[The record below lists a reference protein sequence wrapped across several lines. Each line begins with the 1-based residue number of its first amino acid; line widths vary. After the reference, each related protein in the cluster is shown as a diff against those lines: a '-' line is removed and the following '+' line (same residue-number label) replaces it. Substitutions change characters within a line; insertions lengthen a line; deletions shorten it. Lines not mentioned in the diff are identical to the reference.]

1 MKTKINLICCCAAF
15 ASLSLL
21 TNCAEEEHVAPTAH
35 RAGITSLTAYFT
47 SGEYKDKVAKE
58 WIINS
63 NEEKTDYVIPIPYYY
78 PEESDNSTAD
88 ALKAMKVT
96 AKLENN
102 CSINPGLTLLDLT
115 KKNAFTYTDPY
126 GNERHITISGQQTR
140 SNKCAIKSFMV
151 NGSIP
156 AVIDETNKSVSVITL
171 DDLSHATA
179 EAVLDAHAT
188 ISPDPKD
195 VHNFNTPVPF
205 TVTADN
211 GVDKAVYQVVKRI
224 PTKIS
229 VGYTVGSEKE
239 LFSHDLRLLGIT
251 QTQENMHPT
260 LAVIGKHVVLNV
272 GDGSA
277 PIYFLKA
284 TGSKVGTSNLG
295 SANATGAITSDHA
308 NHMLI
313 CNLADD
319 GQTLKIYKTGSVT
332 GAPTPFITYH
342 NSLGVTL
349 GARLSVQGDLNHD
362 AVLVATPL
370 NTKKVVRWKI
380 TNGTVG
386 APEVLELGINPW
398 GGMGGNAKVVAAD
411 AQGNAGCVADYYAD
425 GANQMYYLADWQTPT
440 NLVKGES
447 WGHTSAALDMCTF
460 NHNRYLVNFK
470 IGYWPT
476 WGLPGTVYLFDAAN
490 LNSVTG
496 EDKSS
501 ATLRYALGIKDYCEG
516 NMASPG
522 DYGFGDVLITP
533 ADDGYFAHI
542 FYVSNTHLSFGGI
555 QIDCIQK

>member
-78 PEESDNSTAD
+78 PEESNNSTAD

-126 GNERHITISGQQTR
+126 GNERHITISG
-140 SNKCAIKSFMV
+140 
-151 NGSIP
+151 
-156 AVIDETNKSVSVITL
+156 IDETNKSVSVITL

-277 PIYFLKA
+277 PI
-284 TGSKVGTSNLG
+284 
-295 SANATGAITSDHA
+295 
-308 NHMLI
+308 
-313 CNLADD
+313 
-319 GQTLKIYKTGSVT
+319 
-332 GAPTPFITYH
+332 
-342 NSLGVTL
+342 
-349 GARLSVQGDLNHD
+349 
-362 AVLVATPL
+362 
-370 NTKKVVRWKI
+370 
-380 TNGTVG
+380 
-386 APEVLELGINPW
+386 
-398 GGMGGNAKVVAAD
+398 
-411 AQGNAGCVADYYAD
+411 
-425 GANQMYYLADWQTPT
+425 
-440 NLVKGES
+440 
-447 WGHTSAALDMCTF
+447 
-460 NHNRYLVNFK
+460 
-470 IGYWPT
+470 
-476 WGLPGTVYLFDAAN
+476 
-490 LNSVTG
+490 
-496 EDKSS
+496 
-501 ATLRYALGIKDYCEG
+501 
-516 NMASPG
+516 
-522 DYGFGDVLITP
+522 
-533 ADDGYFAHI
+533 
-542 FYVSNTHLSFGGI
+542 
-555 QIDCIQK
+555 

>member
-1 MKTKINLICCCAAF
+1 MCCCAAF

-251 QTQENMHPT
+251 QT
-260 LAVIGKHVVLNV
+260 
-272 GDGSA
+272 
-277 PIYFLKA
+277 
-284 TGSKVGTSNLG
+284 
-295 SANATGAITSDHA
+295 
-308 NHMLI
+308 
-313 CNLADD
+313 
-319 GQTLKIYKTGSVT
+319 
-332 GAPTPFITYH
+332 
-342 NSLGVTL
+342 
-349 GARLSVQGDLNHD
+349 
-362 AVLVATPL
+362 
-370 NTKKVVRWKI
+370 
-380 TNGTVG
+380 
-386 APEVLELGINPW
+386 
-398 GGMGGNAKVVAAD
+398 
-411 AQGNAGCVADYYAD
+411 
-425 GANQMYYLADWQTPT
+425 
-440 NLVKGES
+440 
-447 WGHTSAALDMCTF
+447 
-460 NHNRYLVNFK
+460 
-470 IGYWPT
+470 
-476 WGLPGTVYLFDAAN
+476 
-490 LNSVTG
+490 
-496 EDKSS
+496 
-501 ATLRYALGIKDYCEG
+501 
-516 NMASPG
+516 
-522 DYGFGDVLITP
+522 
-533 ADDGYFAHI
+533 
-542 FYVSNTHLSFGGI
+542 
-555 QIDCIQK
+555 